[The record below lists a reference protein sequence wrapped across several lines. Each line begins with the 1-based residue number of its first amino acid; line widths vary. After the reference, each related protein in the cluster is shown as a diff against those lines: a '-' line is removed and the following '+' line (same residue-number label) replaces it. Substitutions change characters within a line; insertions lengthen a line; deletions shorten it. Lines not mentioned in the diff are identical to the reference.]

1 MLHYVLQPRRH
12 QHEGRIAVREGPD
25 DPRPPPDLAV
35 DALNPV
41 VRPDPA
47 PVLGLEFR
55 VGQRLGEPVAH
66 RPRGRPAE
74 LRHTEI
80 DFPGARDESSRLAAA
95 AVGLPACRPFIALGP
110 DKLGRLFFG
119 QRVEDPSSIDAMF
132 ADSARAS
139 FVDDLLFSR
148 QKSYDDAWTV
158 FLCVVVN
165 LRKKLCVT
173 VWFDMGMANMRQ
185 RREAVRSQ

>member
-12 QHEGRIAVREGPD
+12 QHEGRVAVREGPD

-35 DALNPV
+35 DALDPV

-55 VGQRLGEPVAH
+55 VGQRLGEPVAR

-80 DFPGARDESSRLAAA
+80 DFPGARDESSRLVA
-95 AVGLPACRPFIALGP
+95 AVVGIPTRCPLVALGL
-110 DKLGRLFFG
+110 DELGRLLVER
-119 QRVEDPSSIDAMF
+119 RVERLLDCLPHQVLYVIAQ
-132 ADSARAS
+132 RLL
-139 FVDDLLFSR
+139 VD
-148 QKSYDDAWTV
+148 
-158 FLCVVVN
+158 
-165 LRKKLCVT
+165 
-173 VWFDMGMANMRQ
+173 
-185 RREAVRSQ
+185 

>member
-35 DALNPV
+35 DALDPV

-80 DFPGARDESSRLAAA
+80 DFPGARDESSRLVA
-95 AVGLPACRPFIALGP
+95 AVVGILARCPLVALGP
-110 DKLGRLFFG
+110 DELGRLLFG
-119 QRVEDPSSIDAMF
+119 RRVECLLDGLPHQILHVVAQ
-132 ADSARAS
+132 RIL
-139 FVDDLLFSR
+139 VD
-148 QKSYDDAWTV
+148 
-158 FLCVVVN
+158 
-165 LRKKLCVT
+165 
-173 VWFDMGMANMRQ
+173 
-185 RREAVRSQ
+185 